1 MRSWRRLILM
11 LIALP
16 LVLGPAAGHAEDS
29 AKKKGGGFSYIQF
42 PTLTATVF
50 HGDGSRGVLT
60 VESGVDV
67 PDWGLRAHAQALQP
81 RLSAAYLIALQV
93 YASGLG
99 PSAAPDADY
108 IARTLQRETDKVLS
122 RPGARLLLGSVM
134 ID

>member
-1 MRSWRRLILM
+1 MHPWRRLIPLLM
-11 LIALP
+11 VLP
-16 LVLGPAAGHAEDS
+16 LVLAPAAGHGEDA

-42 PTLTATVF
+42 PTLTATIF

-67 PDWGLRAHAQALQP
+67 TDAGLRARAQASQP
-81 RLSAAYLIALQV
+81 RLSAAYLVVLQA

-108 IARTLQRETDKVLS
+108 IARTLQRETDRVLGH
-122 RPGARLLLGSVM
+122 PGARLLLGSVM